1 MAKYQTLDPF
11 KPAQPEIPG
20 VPASD
25 ESMNSPQASVEP
37 LQATSALEPARDGGE
52 LPPDMK
58 LAWVGIALAGFLT
71 MLFFVFG
78 YKGALRKSGGLEAPT
93 KAVAATPTVSEPSGT
108 PAANADSAVG
118 PGVVANAAQLAKPW
132 SARRFLFRDPVT
144 LKETPAL
151 VVRLPGGTLWG
162 FSLREPY
169 GTCELQYV
177 TDLGKLQRDYEL
189 TATHPMVA
197 DPCNNSVF
205 DLARYGNAP
214 AGLVRGD
221 VVKGPAL
228 RPPMGIEI
236 RTKGDAVIAV
246 RSEQ

>member
-1 MAKYQTLDPF
+1 MPKYETLDPF
-11 KPAQPEIPG
+11 KPAQPQIPG
-20 VPASD
+20 VPSSD
-25 ESMNSPQASVEP
+25 ESLNSPQAPVEP
-37 LQATSALEPARDGGE
+37 LQATSTVAPAPGAAE

-71 MLFFVFG
+71 MLFLVFG
-78 YKGALRKSGGLEAPT
+78 YKGGLRKPAGLPAPAKPLAGPSAGSETSGA
-93 KAVAATPTVSEPSGT
+93 
-108 PAANADSAVG
+108 PAANGNPPVG
-118 PGVVANAAQLAKPW
+118 PGVVATGAELAKPW

-144 LKETPAL
+144 LKEAPAM
-151 VVRLPGGTLWG
+151 VVRLPGGALWG
-162 FSLREPY
+162 FSLLEPY

-177 TDLGKLQRDYEL
+177 TDLGKLQRDYDL
-189 TATHPMVA
+189 AATHPMVA
-197 DPCNNSVF
+197 DPCNSSVF

-236 RTKGDAVIAV
+236 RTKGDEIIAV
-246 RSEQ
+246 RNEQ